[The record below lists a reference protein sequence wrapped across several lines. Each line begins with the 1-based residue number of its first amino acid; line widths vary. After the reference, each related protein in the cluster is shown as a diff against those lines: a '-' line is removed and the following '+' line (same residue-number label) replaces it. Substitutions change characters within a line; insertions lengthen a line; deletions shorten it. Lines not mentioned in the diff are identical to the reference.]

1 MEREYPYLL
10 NGRFVLDSLY
20 GYCRGNTSMLDQ
32 GIHSTE
38 SEKSKASMV
47 VNFSICRSLHDADLR
62 ICESISETSSRYLL
76 CFVEGHLY
84 FHGTRSSIYVLQGEI
99 NTTVYRWDCLWC
111 YRSRH
116 GVQLNESVRQ
126 SVLYKLTI
134 KYLSIYNLY
143 IDG

>member
-1 MEREYPYLL
+1 MMLILGYAKVLVKHPVGIYYVLL
-10 NGRFVLDSLY
+10 KV
-20 GYCRGNTSMLDQ
+20 
-32 GIHSTE
+32 I
-38 SEKSKASMV
+38 
-47 VNFSICRSLHDADLR
+47 SIF
-62 ICESISETSSRYLL
+62 T
-76 CFVEGHLY
+76 
-84 FHGTRSSIYVLQGEI
+84 GTRSSIYVLQGEI